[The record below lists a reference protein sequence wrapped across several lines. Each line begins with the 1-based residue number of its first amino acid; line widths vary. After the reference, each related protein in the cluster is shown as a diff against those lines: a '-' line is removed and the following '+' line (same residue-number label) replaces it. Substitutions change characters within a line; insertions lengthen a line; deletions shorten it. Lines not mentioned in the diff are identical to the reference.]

1 METTKLSKAK
11 KLAYFAILT
20 AIVLILQFTGSAIKI
35 GAVTLNFVLIPI
47 VLCGILLDWVYGAL
61 MGFIVGLVVLLSG
74 VIGMDGF
81 TNVLFAENPLVIT
94 LACILKTTLAGAV
107 GALVYKV
114 LHKKHE
120 YLGTVVSAAS
130 VPVVNTGIFILGML
144 LMKNALVKS
153 GFIDGGTSALYG
165 ICVGIV
171 GINFVFEFLLNI
183 ILAPAIYKVIQVVD
197 KSLGINDY
205 AEGTG
210 FSEEQA
216 EDKNEYLTEDKTNE
230 KEEQ

>member
-1 METTKLSKAK
+1 MENTNLSKAK
-11 KLAYFAILT
+11 KLSYFAILT

-47 VLCGILLDWVYGAL
+47 VLCGILLGWVYGAL

-94 LACILKTTLAGAV
+94 LVCILKTTLAGAV
-107 GALVYKV
+107 GALIYKV
-114 LHKKHE
+114 FPKKHE

-130 VPVVNTGIFILGML
+130 VPVVNTGVFILGML
-144 LMKNALVKS
+144 LMKNALIKN
-153 GFIDGGTSALYG
+153 GYIDGGTSALYG
-165 ICVGIV
+165 ICVALV

-183 ILAPAIYKVIQVVD
+183 ILAPAIYKVIQVVG
-197 KSLGINDY
+197 KSSGKGDY
-205 AEGTG
+205 
-210 FSEEQA
+210 SEEA
-216 EDKNEYLTEDKTNE
+216 EKSEDRTGYKNDNLTEDKTDE
-230 KEEQ
+230 KGE